1 MVSAS
6 RRSTPRVLC
15 RILAQDRSCSA
26 AFQVLLVEKKKSPPI
41 CSFSRASRGLET
53 CCCFFFPSP
62 KVGVG
67 LVERERESCHDRDLY
82 DLLGG
87 VGMEKH
93 LCGCVEVGLSAQWTK

>member
-1 MVSAS
+1 MQDLGPGQILL
-6 RRSTPRVLC
+6 RRLSSLVGRKKKK
-15 RILAQDRSCSA
+15 
-26 AFQVLLVEKKKSPPI
+26 VLLFVHSAG
-41 CSFSRASRGLET
+41 RAEGWRLVVA
-53 CCCFFFPSP
+53 FFFPSP

>member
-1 MVSAS
+1 M
-6 RRSTPRVLC
+6 LC

-26 AFQVLLVEKKKSPPI
+26 AFQVLLVEKKKVLVFVHSTG
-41 CSFSRASRGLET
+41 RAEGWRLVVA
-53 CCCFFFPSP
+53 FFFPSP